1 MFIDA
6 LPALAL
12 ALACVISVDGF
23 AGENLPKATD
33 NRSWWRAECSGAGT
47 SRLPV

>member
-1 MFIDA
+1 MNHRPKMFIDA

-23 AGENLPKATD
+23 ADEGL
-33 NRSWWRAECSGAGT
+33 RYSGG
-47 SRLPV
+47 